1 MKTRFICSALLASAL
16 AFTPLAAAV
25 ADNPATV
32 TVDVYGITDFH
43 GHLERVIQ
51 KAREPGKPD
60 KVVDPGAV
68 TLACELKK
76 ARDTNPNLVLASAGD
91 NIGGSAYTSSILK
104 DVPTLEVLNAVK
116 LDVSA
121 VGNHE
126 LDLGIK
132 DLTERVFPL
141 VTFPHLAANLSGSP
155 ALDAQG
161 SGGGVFIKEVQ
172 GVKVGFVG
180 ALTDELPSLVSPSA
194 LAGLTISPAL
204 AAANAKATALKD
216 GDLANGEADIVVIL
230 THEDAADQATMFNKS
245 VDAVFAG
252 HTHVD
257 FLEVVTGKDGNKIAV
272 IQADHYGWNL
282 GKASISI
289 DPASKTITAVN
300 AESIDLQ
307 KSDCLEDAYGVQAIV
322 DKAVA
327 QAKVEGDKPLARI
340 GSDFLRGTNK
350 GTDPGSN
357 RGTESTASNMLA
369 DSFASWLTDEVSHP
383 VATRVGVMN
392 PGGVRADL
400 LYAKSGDETT
410 DGVLT
415 LGEAYT
421 VQPFGNEM
429 GYAQLTGAQFREL
442 LGQQFQPGKDRPV
455 LMLGLSKNVE
465 VTLNQ
470 KAVRALAEI
479 TTADDPQ
486 IGELRTAAV
495 ESVMVDG
502 KPLTNDAPILV
513 ASNSFVLEGG
523 DGYLVFKGVPFVNT
537 GSLDRDVTA
546 LYLNKFATD
555 PLVATTQKRQIGVET
570 ATSLVNAFTDRL
582 TASVYGATYSNDA
595 EKPVG
600 ATIVD
605 VELLG
610 KKIGSATIDTTPVA
624 LRPETGTASVSVD
637 IPRTSPTQ
645 TCMKDDAATC
655 YPLSIVLRDAAGKE
669 VARRGAEAR
678 VADITPSASVT
689 PASVKRGESITIN
702 AAGFN
707 GNTDLTFTVH
717 SSPVTAG
724 TARTNAEGS
733 ASLAWTIP
741 ADFDGG
747 KHRVVVTD
755 AAGHSAE
762 AEFTVTVPDV
772 TITPKDPQKPK
783 DSSTITPSAKDLAM
797 KAPSKGASIAQTG
810 AVLGYAVGAV
820 VLLAAIGLTLIFLR
834 RRQ

>member
-1 MKTRFICSALLASAL
+1 MKTRIVWSALLASAL

-25 ADNPATV
+25 ADDPATV

-51 KAREPGKPD
+51 KAKEPGKPD

-76 ARDTNPNLVLASAGD
+76 ARDTNPDLLFASAGD

-104 DVPTLEVLNAVK
+104 DVPTLEVLNAMK

-132 DLTERVFPL
+132 DLTDRVFPL

-161 SGGGVFIKEVQ
+161 NGGGVFIKEVQ

-194 LAGLTISPAL
+194 LTGLTITPAL
-204 AAANAKATALKD
+204 AAANAKAAALKD
-216 GDLANGEADIVVIL
+216 GDPANGEADIVVVL
-230 THEDAADQATMFNKS
+230 THEDAADQATQFNKS

-257 FLEVVTGKDGNKIAV
+257 FLEVVTGNEGNQIAV

-289 DPASKTITAVN
+289 DPATKTITAVK

-307 KSDCLEDAYGVQAIV
+307 KSECLEDAYGVQAIV

-327 QAKVEGDKPLARI
+327 QAKIEGGKPLARI

-400 LYAKSGDETT
+400 LYAKSDDEAS
-410 DGVLT
+410 DGIVT
-415 LGEAYT
+415 VGEAYT

-455 LMLGLSKNVE
+455 LMLGLSQNVE

-470 KAVRALAEI
+470 AAVRALAAIKES
-479 TTADDPQ
+479 DDPQ
-486 IGELRTAAV
+486 IPALRAAV
-495 ESVMVDG
+495 VDSVMIDG
-502 KPLTNDAPILV
+502 QPLSDDAPLLV

-546 LYLNKFATD
+546 LYLNKFAAE
-555 PLVATTQKRQIGVET
+555 PLVATTKKRQIAVEGE
-570 ATSLVNAFTDRL
+570 ATRVNSALDKL
-582 TASVYGATYSNDA
+582 TASVYGAVYSNDA
-595 EKPVG
+595 EKTLG
-600 ATIVD
+600 ATTVD
-605 VELLG
+605 VELHG
-610 KKIGSATIDTTPVA
+610 KKVASAAIDTTPVA
-624 LRPETGTASVSVD
+624 LRPETGTASFSIDV
-637 IPRTSPTQ
+637 PRSAASQ
-645 TCMKDDAATC
+645 VCLKDPAAHC
-655 YPLSIVLRDAAGKE
+655 YALAAVLRNAAGE
-669 VARRGAEAR
+669 ELARRTFEVRAP
-678 VADITPSASVT
+678 ADPPSVT
-689 PASVKRGESITIN
+689 PPSVTPPPPTTPPATTPPATKPPSTTPPAKKPSTEAPGKSGKI
-702 AAGFN
+702 
-707 GNTDLTFTVH
+707 
-717 SSPVTAG
+717 
-724 TARTNAEGS
+724 ARTGAT
-733 ASLAWTIP
+733 ASYTI
-741 ADFDGG
+741 
-747 KHRVVVTD
+747 
-755 AAGHSAE
+755 
-762 AEFTVTVPDV
+762 
-772 TITPKDPQKPK
+772 
-783 DSSTITPSAKDLAM
+783 
-797 KAPSKGASIAQTG
+797 GAFA
-810 AVLGYAVGAV
+810 
-820 VLLAAIGLTLIFLR
+820 LLAIVGGTLMFLR
-834 RRQ
+834 RRR

>member
-1 MKTRFICSALLASAL
+1 MKTRLVWSTLLVSAL
-16 AFTPLAAAV
+16 ALTPLTPAL
-25 ADNPATV
+25 ADDSATV
-32 TVDVYGITDFH
+32 TVDIYGITDFH

-51 KAREPGKPD
+51 KSKEPGEPD
-60 KVVDPGAV
+60 KIVDPGAV
-68 TLACELKK
+68 TMACELKK
-76 ARDTNPNLVLASAGD
+76 ARDTNPNLLFASAGD

-104 DVPTLEVLNAVK
+104 DVPTLDVLNALK

-132 DLTERVFPL
+132 DLTDRVFPL
-141 VTFPHLAANLSGSP
+141 VTFPHLATNLSGSP
-155 ALDAQG
+155 ELDAQG
-161 SGGGVFIKEVQ
+161 NGGGVFIKEVH
-172 GVKVGFVG
+172 GIKVGFVG

-194 LAGLTISPAL
+194 LTGLTITPAL
-204 AAANAKATALKD
+204 TAANAKATALKD
-216 GDLANGEADIVVIL
+216 GDPANGEADIVVVL

-257 FLEVVTGKDGNKIAV
+257 FLEVVTGQEGNKIAV

-289 DPASKTITAVN
+289 DPATKTITAVN

-327 QAKVEGDKPLARI
+327 EAKVEGGKPLARI

-369 DSFASWLTDEVSHP
+369 DSFASWLTDDVSHP
-383 VATRVGVMN
+383 VKTRVGVMN

-410 DGVLT
+410 DGVVT

-455 LMLGLSKNVE
+455 LMLGLSQNVE

-479 TTADDPQ
+479 TTTDDPQ
-486 IGELRTAAV
+486 IPALRAAAV
-495 ESVMVDG
+495 ESVIVDG
-502 KPLTNDAPILV
+502 QSLADDAPILV

-546 LYLNKFATD
+546 LYLNKFAAE
-555 PLVATTQKRQIGVET
+555 PLVATTKKRQIAVEGE
-570 ATSLVNAFTDRL
+570 ATRVNSALDKL
-582 TASVYGATYSNDA
+582 TASVYGAVYSNDA
-595 EKPVG
+595 EKALG
-600 ATIVD
+600 ATTVD
-605 VELLG
+605 VELHG
-610 KKIGSATIDTTPVA
+610 KKVASAAIDTTPVA
-624 LRPETGTASVSVD
+624 LRPETGTASFNVD
-637 IPRTSPTQ
+637 VPRSAASQ
-645 TCMKDDAATC
+645 VCLKDPAARC
-655 YPLSIVLRDAAGKE
+655 YALTAVLRNAAGE
-669 VARRGAEAR
+669 ELARRTFEVRAP
-678 VADITPSASVT
+678 ADPPSVT
-689 PASVKRGESITIN
+689 PPSVTPPPSTTPPSTTPPATKPPSTTPPAKKPSTEAPAKGGKI
-702 AAGFN
+702 
-707 GNTDLTFTVH
+707 
-717 SSPVTAG
+717 
-724 TARTNAEGS
+724 ARTGAT
-733 ASLAWTIP
+733 ASYTI
-741 ADFDGG
+741 
-747 KHRVVVTD
+747 
-755 AAGHSAE
+755 
-762 AEFTVTVPDV
+762 
-772 TITPKDPQKPK
+772 
-783 DSSTITPSAKDLAM
+783 
-797 KAPSKGASIAQTG
+797 GAFA
-810 AVLGYAVGAV
+810 
-820 VLLAAIGLTLIFLR
+820 LLAIVGGTLMFLR
-834 RRQ
+834 RRR

>member
-1 MKTRFICSALLASAL
+1 MKTRFVCSALLASAL

-25 ADNPATV
+25 ADDPATV

-51 KAREPGKPD
+51 KAKEPGKPD

-68 TLACELKK
+68 PLACELKK
-76 ARDTNPNLVLASAGD
+76 ARDTNPDLLFASAGD

-104 DVPTLEVLNAVK
+104 DVPTLEVLNAMK

-132 DLTERVFPL
+132 DLTDRVFPL

-161 SGGGVFIKEVQ
+161 NGGGVFIKEVQ

-194 LAGLTISPAL
+194 LTGLTITPAL

-216 GDLANGEADIVVIL
+216 GDPANGEADIVVVL
-230 THEDAADQATMFNKS
+230 THEDAADQATQFNKS

-257 FLEVVTGKDGNKIAV
+257 FLEVVTGNEGNQIAV

-289 DPASKTITAVN
+289 DPATKTITAVK

-307 KSDCLEDAYGVQAIV
+307 KSECLEDAYGVQAIV
-322 DKAVA
+322 DTAVA
-327 QAKVEGDKPLARI
+327 QAKIEGGKPLARI

-400 LYAKSGDETT
+400 LYAKSGDEAT
-410 DGVLT
+410 DGVVT

-455 LMLGLSKNVE
+455 LMLGLSSNVE

-470 KAVRALAEI
+470 KAVRALAAL
-479 TTADDPQ
+479 TAADDPQ
-486 IGELRTAAV
+486 IPALRSEAV

-502 KPLTNDAPILV
+502 KALTADAPVLV

-537 GSLDRDVTA
+537 GTLDRDVTA
-546 LYLNKFATD
+546 LYLNKFAAD
-555 PLVATTQKRQIGVET
+555 PLVATTKKRQIAVET
-570 ATSLVNAFTDRL
+570 DSTFVNGATDRL
-582 TASVYGATYSNDA
+582 TLSVYGAVYSNDA
-595 EKPVG
+595 EKTLG
-600 ATIVD
+600 ATTLD
-605 VELLG
+605 MELLG
-610 KKIGSATIDTTPVA
+610 TSIASAPIDTTPVA
-624 LRPETGTASVSVD
+624 LRPEMGTASISVD
-637 IPRTSPTQ
+637 IPRTSPSQ
-645 TCMKDDAATC
+645 TCVKTPGADC
-655 YPLSIVLRDAAGKE
+655 YPLSFVLRDASGKE

-678 VADITPSASVT
+678 VPDIAPKVSATPG
-689 PASVKRGESITIN
+689 SVKRGETITFE
-702 AAGFN
+702 ASGFDP
-707 GNTDLTFTVH
+707 GVDLTFTVH
-717 SSPVTAG
+717 STPVTAG
-724 TARTNAEGS
+724 TSMANAEGA
-733 ASLAWTIP
+733 ASLKWTIP
-741 ADFDGG
+741 SDFTAS

-755 AAGHSAE
+755 TAGHSAE
-762 AEFTVTVPDV
+762 AEFTVRPADA
-772 TITPKDPQKPK
+772 TITPKDPL
-783 DSSTITPSAKDLAM
+783 TP
-797 KAPSKGASIAQTG
+797 KAPSKGGKIAQTG
-810 AVLGYAVGAV
+810 SVAGYAVGAV
-820 VLLAAIGLTLIFLR
+820 VLLAAIGLTFIFLR